1 LGGIGIYIT
10 ALVMG
15 LAGSLHCLGMCG
27 PIFVAASGFYN
38 KPKEYLLPLF
48 LHHLG
53 KLVSYAALGL
63 VMGLLGK
70 GASLLWFQNK
80 IMVVCGVLLLCM
92 ALGTMLKLRHISK
105 LNDWVSIRMGK
116 ALNNS
121 KMAGLVLGF
130 VNGLVPCGLVYAA
143 AIGAAATQSYT
154 GGVVFMLMF
163 GLGTIPALSI
173 AGLSRWLIPLK
184 RMRNLGVWKQIPM
197 LILGL
202 WLLLKGLG
210 LGIPYISPDLGS
222 HKPNANCCERHTE
235 KH

>member
-1 LGGIGIYIT
+1 
-10 ALVMG
+10 
-15 LAGSLHCLGMCG
+15 
-27 PIFVAASGFYN
+27 
-38 KPKEYLLPLF
+38 
-48 LHHLG
+48 
-53 KLVSYAALGL
+53 
-63 VMGLLGK
+63 
-70 GASLLWFQNK
+70 
-80 IMVVCGVLLLCM
+80 
-92 ALGTMLKLRHISK
+92 MLKLRHISK